1 MTNERIRTR
10 HDVTILA
17 ASKVRPIANQ
27 RMARVVLYR
36 NPMKINRVEYVV
48 HTETLEPAEAGHY
61 RHFCFDDG
69 NYVTDLGTA
78 LVRFNERCDRL

>member
-36 NPMKINRVEYVV
+36 NPLRVGREYVV
-48 HTETLEPAEAGHY
+48 YTETLEPAEGGHY
-61 RHFCFDDG
+61 RHLCFDDG
-69 NYVTDLGTA
+69 SYVPDLDTA
-78 LVRFNERCDRL
+78 LDRFNERCDRL